1 MLGRGRLQRR
11 RVVVAFENGFEVRAQ
26 CLFLIPV
33 KEQRPRAAIRVL
45 QRRADRVQTIEVHP
59 GRGLGALVARLERGL
74 ERSLGR
80 GLGGCGILPAGSL
93 VFHSPMTGAH
103 WTQVQVSE
111 LKGRFCRDRWHALF
125 YIDGVPLWRDGRAAK
140 CVGL

>member
-11 RVVVAFENGFEVRAQ
+11 WVVVAFENGFEDRAQ
-26 CLFLIPV
+26 CPFLLLV

-59 GRGLGALVARLERGL
+59 GRGLGALVARLE
-74 ERSLGR
+74 R

-125 YIDGVPLWRDGRAAK
+125 YIDGLPLWRDGRAAK